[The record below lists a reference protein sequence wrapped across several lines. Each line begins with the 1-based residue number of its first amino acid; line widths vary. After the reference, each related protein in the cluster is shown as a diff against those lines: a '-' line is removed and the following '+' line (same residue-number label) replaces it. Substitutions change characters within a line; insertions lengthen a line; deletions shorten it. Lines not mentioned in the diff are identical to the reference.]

1 MGQTGKSKVPEGCL
15 EVSCPTNSVWV
26 LGRILASEDEDLTK
40 VHSLQ
45 NLFSIT
51 TLDGQPAQRVLE
63 CSVKPHELPSDAATF
78 LRVVNREMAL
88 NPPPA
93 RDQKDLKEWAE
104 LGMGP
109 DLPVPANLEFIQQV
123 LTETL
128 KEIDTPVQA
137 DMQGGWKAAVEVQD
151 NFNGDWLTRA
161 RVARAYIGILGSQ
174 EVLYLLAFRD
184 SDGNI
189 LDGRKNYHIHFPLGG
204 LPQVDAFWSLTLY
217 RKEDYLFYDNSQQ
230 IFAIGD
236 RTKGLTYDS
245 NGGLTL
251 CISHLPPTHISNWLP
266 SPQEGFYLAL
276 RLYLPRPIHQEHAY
290 VYPAIQVVN

>member
-1 MGQTGKSKVPEGCL
+1 
-15 EVSCPTNSVWV
+15 
-26 LGRILASEDEDLTK
+26 
-40 VHSLQ
+40 
-45 NLFSIT
+45 
-51 TLDGQPAQRVLE
+51 
-63 CSVKPHELPSDAATF
+63 
-78 LRVVNREMAL
+78 MAL

-184 SDGNI
+184 SDGNV
-189 LDGRKNYHIHFPLGG
+189 LDGRKNYQIHFPLGG

-217 RKEDYLFYDNSQQ
+217 RKEDYLFYDNPQQ

-236 RTKGLTYDS
+236 RTKGLMYDS

-251 CISHLPPTHISNWLP
+251 CISHLPPTHIANWLP

-276 RLYLPRPIHQEHAY
+276 RLYLPRSIHQEHAY
-290 VYPAIQVVN
+290 VYPAIQVLN